1 MCKPCTLFSRVFLII
16 SSSVFLKHFG
26 FTCYILPINE
36 RKITFYNVILEQ
48 EQKFLC
54 IIRSAPLQM
63 LAVLLA

>member
-1 MCKPCTLFSRVFLII
+1 M
-16 SSSVFLKHFG
+16 
-26 FTCYILPINE
+26 LPINE